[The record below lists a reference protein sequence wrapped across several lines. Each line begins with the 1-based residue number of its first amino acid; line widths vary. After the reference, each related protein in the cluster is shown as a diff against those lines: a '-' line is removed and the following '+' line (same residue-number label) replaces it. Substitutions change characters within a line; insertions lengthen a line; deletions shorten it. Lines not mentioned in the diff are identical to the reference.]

1 MDLRRLQ
8 SIDGTMSESRPSPN
22 ARPRALTKYD
32 IALFIEEKGKTR
44 WSDLLK
50 EFVENPSERHMS
62 RQKLSLCLKEL
73 CDEGLVQKTID
84 KKALAL
90 RMLWRVYP
98 IYIVP
103 ESRLKRIEEIRE
115 RKEIY
120 DFVDSADP
128 KRLKR
133 VREEIKRII
142 ESGK

>member
-1 MDLRRLQ
+1 
-8 SIDGTMSESRPSPN
+8 MSESRLSPK
-22 ARPRALTKYD
+22 AGPRALTKYD

-44 WSDLLK
+44 WSDLIK

-62 RQKLSLCLKEL
+62 RQKLSLWLKDL

-98 IYIVP
+98 IYVVP
-103 ESRLKRIEEIRE
+103 KSRLKRIEEIRE

-120 DFVDSADP
+120 DFVDSANP
-128 KRLKR
+128 ERIKKL
-133 VREEIKRII
+133 REEIDHLR
-142 ESGK
+142 ETDE